1 MASATLPETLS
12 AGPDVPPPTATRHS
26 ASSHLVIPA
35 PAPAAGHPLAPALV
49 VRVRNFV
56 GDVVLALPALE
67 RLAARGVELRLVGKG
82 WLRSLFEAYPW
93 PTHVYPARFRERLAL
108 LRSLRPDNPTHA
120 IDALTFAT
128 SFSSAFEMRLSGL
141 RPFGFRTEGRRPFLA
156 ASAPIVYGEHAL
168 ASYWRL
174 TSALLGDDT
183 PAPQAARLKL
193 STRAHQIAEER
204 RREMGISPG
213 YIVLVPFAGGTF
225 EKLDKRWPH
234 FERLLPALVATG
246 RDVVIAPG
254 PGEEEEARARYGQAR
269 LITGLDLGAYT
280 ALMRDAALTIAND
293 TGPGHMV
300 AAAGGRLLSVLGPTK
315 VEQWGARGPRVRIVQ
330 SWPEWPSPE
339 RVLEEVTAL
348 LSKP

>member
-1 MASATLPETLS
+1 MRPVPLA
-12 AGPDVPPPTATRHS
+12 PDF
-26 ASSHLVIPA
+26 VIPA
-35 PAPAAGHPLAPALV
+35 PAPAAGHLLAPALV

-67 RLAARGVELRLVGKG
+67 RLAARGLELRLVGKG

-93 PTHVYPARFRERLAL
+93 PTHVYPGTFRDRLAL
-108 LRSLRPDNPTHA
+108 LRSLRPEHSSRA

-128 SFSSAFEMRLSGL
+128 SFSSAFEMRLAGL
-141 RPFGFRTEGRRPFLA
+141 SPFGFRTEGRRLFLA

-174 TSALLGDDT
+174 TSALLGDQT
-183 PAPQAARLKL
+183 PPPAAARLRL
-193 STRAHQIAEER
+193 STRAEEVAHAR
-204 RREMGISPG
+204 RTELGIGAG

-234 FERLLPALVATG
+234 FERLLSPLLATG

-254 PGEEEEARARYGQAR
+254 PGEEDEARARYGQAR
-269 LITGLDLGAYT
+269 LVTGLDLGAYA

-315 VEQWGARGPRVRIVQ
+315 AEQWGARGPRVRIVQ
-330 SWPEWPSPE
+330 SWPEWPSLE
-339 RVLEEVTAL
+339 RVLEEATAL
-348 LSKP
+348 LSEP